1 MNGKCKPNL
10 MVGHGSK
17 LQVLIANSTGPKV
30 YQSRYLI
37 SILGDMY
44 NMLVKKPKKLQNTND
59 SAIYRI

>member
-1 MNGKCKPNL
+1 

>member
-1 MNGKCKPNL
+1 

-30 YQSRYLI
+30 YQSQYLI
-37 SILGDMY
+37 SMLGYMC